1 MRLIEPKAELLLQG
15 SGLEGVYKQIELCG
29 RTCYK
34 STDKMTEDSAKPFV
48 DRMIGSHHTAML
60 EQGTVYLKVPAE
72 PIEVTGELDIPIYPD
87 PIDTLYYNPY
97 SSCSIVDG
105 FAYITTNLRVI
116 IENFDES
123 MQSEI
128 LSNYVCEPT
137 INHQKRYTIKFITD
151 RGVSHEL
158 VRHRVF
164 SFAQESTRY
173 CNYSKDKFG
182 NELSFV
188 KPSWYYSKKALSDG
202 ISLEFDSCCRRAE
215 ESYMLLISKGCTPK
229 QARQILPNALKT
241 EVCMTGFASDW
252 RFFFDL
258 RYYGETGKPHP
269 DMELLA
275 SKAREEFIKAGLW
288 DEIMS
293 HKSKFDQ

>member
-1 MRLIEPKAELLLQG
+1 MKLIESKAEYIPQEE
-15 SGLEGVYKQIELCG
+15 GLEGIYKQIEICG

-34 STDKMTEDSAKPFV
+34 SLDKMKEGSARGFV
-48 DRMIGSHHTAML
+48 GRMINSNHTAML
-60 EQGTVYLKVPAE
+60 EQGTVYLTIKWWH
-72 PIEVTGELDIPIYPD
+72 IFKFFKYLF
-87 PIDTLYYNPY
+87 NPY
-97 SSCSIVDG
+97 SKVHK
-105 FAYITTNLRVI
+105 FKYVTTNYRVLYEHNWI
-116 IENFDES
+116 KDFQYICS
-123 MQSEI
+123 
-128 LSNYVCEPT
+128 PT
-137 INHQKRYTIKFITD
+137 KSHERRYTFRLITD

-182 NELSFV
+182 NEITFII
-188 KPSWYYSKKALSDG
+188 PSWCNFEPAQIEEYKRGDYKHSLVREYALLSGLSEAENHYMTMLSD
-202 ISLEFDSCCRRAE
+202 D
-215 ESYMLLISKGCTPK
+215 CTPQ
-229 QARQILPNALKT
+229 QARQVLPNALKT

-275 SKAREEFIKAGLW
+275 SRARMECIKAGIW
-288 DEIMS
+288 DDIM
-293 HKSKFDQ
+293 KYPSKFDK